1 MKTRYFMM
9 CALLIITLSS
19 FSVMANEACDYV
31 GSNMEY
37 VKTQTRK
44 AIATTDLNE
53 SHFLA
58 YRAIKALQN
67 SQKKIENCDCMEAAD
82 FAAESLNYLISA
94 TKAKSLN
101 TSRAFLN
108 RSLENTI
115 ESIESIENHDNHGGP
130 YGTDV
135 LALNTID
142 AEKIDKPIKIIEGQ
156 SLKEKI
162 DISLISY
169 EASLQTVVET
179 VNCKEAL
186 AFATRIY
193 DHCEQQLLKNNLS
206 EGKKYYNLRTKQ
218 ITAEALKKIGDCS
231 KK

>member
-1 MKTRYFMM
+1 
-9 CALLIITLSS
+9 
-19 FSVMANEACDYV
+19 
-31 GSNMEY
+31 MEY

-67 SQKKIENCDCMEAAD
+67 SRGKIENCDCIEASD
-82 FAAESLNYLISA
+82 FAAESLNNLISA
-94 TKAKSLN
+94 TKTKSLDAN
-101 TSRAFLN
+101 RIFLN
-108 RSLENTI
+108 KSLENTI
-115 ESIESIENHDNHGGP
+115 ESIESIENHDEHGGP

-142 AEKIDKPIKIIEGQ
+142 ADEIAEPIKIIEGQ
-156 SLKEKI
+156 GLKEKI

-179 VNCKEAL
+179 VNCKDAL

-193 DHCEQQLLKNNLS
+193 EHCEAQLLKENLS

-218 ITAEALKKIGDCS
+218 ITAEALKKLGDCS

>member
-1 MKTRYFMM
+1 ML
-9 CALLIITLSS
+9 CALFFITLSS
-19 FSVMANEACDYV
+19 FSTNEACDYV

-37 VKTQTRK
+37 VKTQTQK

-67 SQKKIENCDCMEAAD
+67 SRERIEDCDCVEASD
-82 FAAESLNYLISA
+82 FAAEALNQLISA
-94 TKAKSLN
+94 TKTKSLEAN
-101 TSRAFLN
+101 RTFLN

-115 ESIESIENHDNHGGP
+115 EGIKSIENHDEHGGP

-142 AEKIDKPIKIIEGQ
+142 ADKTVEATEILEGQ

-179 VNCKEAL
+179 VNCKDAL

-193 DHCEQQLLKNNLS
+193 ENCEEQLLKKNLS

-218 ITAEALKKIGDCS
+218 ITAKALQKLGNCGK
-231 KK
+231 

>member
-1 MKTRYFMM
+1 MKTRYFSL
-9 CALLIITLSS
+9 CALLIFTFSS
-19 FSVMANEACDYV
+19 FSFSKNDVCDYV

-37 VKTQTRK
+37 VKTQTQK
-44 AIATTDLNE
+44 AIRTSDLNE

-67 SQKKIENCDCMEAAD
+67 SGKEIENCDCIEASD
-82 FAAESLNYLISA
+82 FAAESLNQLISA
-94 TKAKSLN
+94 TKAKSLDA
-101 TSRAFLN
+101 SRNFLN

-115 ESIESIENHDNHGGP
+115 ESIESIANHDNHGGP

-142 AEKIDKPIKIIEGQ
+142 ADETVEPIVITEGQ

-179 VNCKEAL
+179 VNCKDAL

-193 DHCEQQLLKNNLS
+193 ENCEQQLLKNNLS

>member
-1 MKTRYFMM
+1 MKTRYFML
-9 CALLIITLSS
+9 CALLIFTLSS
-19 FSVMANEACDYV
+19 FSFSTNEACDYV
-31 GSNMEY
+31 GSNMGY
-37 VKTQTRK
+37 VKTQTQK
-44 AIATTDLNE
+44 AIVTTDLNE
-53 SHFLA
+53 SHFQA

-67 SQKKIENCDCMEAAD
+67 SGKTIENCDCIEASD
-82 FAAESLNYLISA
+82 FAAQSLNHLISA

-101 TSRAFLN
+101 ASRAFLN

-115 ESIESIENHDNHGGP
+115 ESIKSIENHDTHGGP

-142 AEKIDKPIKIIEGQ
+142 ADKIAEPVEIIEGQ

-162 DISLISY
+162 DTSLISY

-179 VNCKEAL
+179 VDCKEAF

-193 DHCEQQLLKNNLS
+193 KNCEEQLLKDNLS

-231 KK
+231 N

>member
-1 MKTRYFMM
+1 MKTRYFML
-9 CALLIITLSS
+9 CALFLFTLSS
-19 FSVMANEACDYV
+19 FSLTKNEACEYM

-37 VKTQTRK
+37 VKTQTQK
-44 AIATTDLNE
+44 AIVTIDINQ

-58 YRAIKALQN
+58 YRAIKAIQN
-67 SQKKIENCDCMEAAD
+67 SGKEIDNCDCIEASD
-82 FAAESLNYLISA
+82 FAAESLNQLIAA
-94 TKAKSLN
+94 TKTKSLDAN
-101 TSRAFLN
+101 RRFLN

-115 ESIESIENHDNHGGP
+115 ESIESIKNHDQHGGA

-142 AEKIDKPIKIIEGQ
+142 ADEITEPIKIVEGQ

-179 VNCKEAL
+179 VDCKEAV

-193 DHCEQQLLKNNLS
+193 EHCEEKLLKDNLS

-218 ITAEALKKIGDCS
+218 ITSEALKKLGDCS